1 MYYHYRHQY
10 YYPPIPYSSY
20 YPQHRQPDYPAVDA
34 NLLYQSANVTKI
46 LMKDASTV
54 LDKLSA
60 SKEFDAQLM
69 YAAQVSDKEEVNRLI
84 NSIGVKSK
92 VQVHFT
98 PDGLRLEF
106 TSQVEPLDCCRLFIA
121 LRWR

>member
-1 MYYHYRHQY
+1 MYYRNQPY
-10 YYPPIPYSSY
+10 YYYTPVPNSVTYPYY
-20 YPQHRQPDYPAVDA
+20 RQYPSVDPAQ
-34 NLLYQSANVTKI
+34 LYQSANESKK

-54 LDKLSA
+54 LDKLSV

-69 YAAQVSDKEEVNRLI
+69 YAAQISNVEEVKRLI
-84 NSIGVKSK
+84 QSIGITSK
-92 VQVHFT
+92 AEVHYT

-106 TSQVEPLDCCRLFIA
+106 TSTIEPKDCCRLTIA